1 MLVPLDP
8 AFHLVPKSTT
18 TQKPKEPKT
27 MSTTKKSETSHGK
40 SLHAPAKA
48 PEAKAAAVPY
58 RPTVGDVVRIT
69 KDTCCHCFPINSVH
83 TIKKDDKGDLPYY
96 PGAKKNPYDNWFTPG
111 DCELITK
118 SADVVKASKEAKAT
132 AKPKYPAAR
141 VQRELIAEAKPL
153 EKRTKAELIE
163 TAQDLAVQFHN
174 LAADHCIAGTKLD
187 RALVDLKEAKA
198 KIKELTKGTEAVK

>member
-1 MLVPLDP
+1 MPKFKVGDRVKLISKEPKWHFGPYVRTGDVGYVRSLDSTHGTELCVD
-8 AFHLVPKSTT
+8 FPKHKLWRGMESEFVLASKSTTT

-27 MSTTKKSETSHGK
+27 MQTKKPGTTHGK
-40 SLHAPAKA
+40 PTAKGMKV
-48 PEAKAAAVPY
+48 E
-58 RPTVGDVVRIT
+58 
-69 KDTCCHCFPINSVH
+69 
-83 TIKKDDKGDLPYY
+83 KK
-96 PGAKKNPYDNWFTPG
+96 T
-111 DCELITK
+111 
-118 SADVVKASKEAKAT
+118 AT

>member
-18 TQKPKEPKT
+18 TQKSKEPKT

-69 KDTCCHCFPINSVH
+69 KDTCDHRFPINSVF
-83 TIKKDDKGDLPYY
+83 TIKKDDKSDLPYY
-96 PGAKKNPYDNWFTPG
+96 PGAKKNPHGNWFTPG

-132 AKPKYPAAR
+132 VKSKYPAAR
-141 VQRELIAEAKPL
+141 VQRELIAEATPL
-153 EKRTKAELIE
+153 EKRTKAELIS
-163 TAQDLAVQFHN
+163 TAEDLAIQFHN
-174 LAADHCIAGTKLD
+174 LAADYCIAGTKLD

-198 KIKELTKGTEAVK
+198 KIKELTK

>member
-27 MSTTKKSETSHGK
+27 MQTTKKPGTTHGK
-40 SLHAPAKA
+40 PTAKGM
-48 PEAKAAAVPY
+48 EVE
-58 RPTVGDVVRIT
+58 
-69 KDTCCHCFPINSVH
+69 
-83 TIKKDDKGDLPYY
+83 KKP
-96 PGAKKNPYDNWFTPG
+96 
-111 DCELITK
+111 
-118 SADVVKASKEAKAT
+118 AT

-198 KIKELTKGTEAVK
+198 KIKELAKGTEATK

>member
-1 MLVPLDP
+1 MPKFKVGDQVKLVSKK
-8 AFHLVPKSTT
+8 PKWLFGPYVNTGDIGSVWSVTPTDIVELHVDFPKHKGWSGMESEFVLASKSTTT

-27 MSTTKKSETSHGK
+27 MQTTKKPGTTHGK
-40 SLHAPAKA
+40 PTAKGMKV
-48 PEAKAAAVPY
+48 E
-58 RPTVGDVVRIT
+58 
-69 KDTCCHCFPINSVH
+69 
-83 TIKKDDKGDLPYY
+83 KKP
-96 PGAKKNPYDNWFTPG
+96 
-111 DCELITK
+111 
-118 SADVVKASKEAKAT
+118 AT

-198 KIKELTKGTEAVK
+198 KIKELAKGTEAAK